1 MVELAEVFHR
11 YGPQYRQ
18 KFGERMPPSHR
29 QAMAAIE
36 QCRTEALGGHLFS
49 CEDCAQLLYSYHS
62 CKNRHCPK
70 CQNETAEQ
78 WLLKQQQL
86 LLPVPYFM
94 VTFTLPVQLRKV
106 ARSHQKSVYGILFR
120 VSAAALQ
127 QLAADPRFV
136 GGKIGMIGVLHTWT
150 RDLTY
155 HPHLHFLVPAG
166 ALSPD
171 GQHWLPARNNFL
183 VHVKPLS
190 KLFRAKFRNE
200 LKKTPCFNLV
210 PPEAWSKDWVVHCK
224 PVGNGKPALKYLA
237 TYVFRVAISNNR
249 ILKVE
254 DDRVTFRYKASN
266 TGKTRSCTLPA
277 LEFIRRFLQHVL
289 PKGFRKV
296 RYYGLFSPSHRH
308 LLKQVGLLLGQR
320 PILQPPDAQ
329 QAPAGVEL
337 QTQTIP
343 QTPSIPCPKC
353 GQPMLVV
360 ETIKAKR
367 CRSP

>member
-1 MVELAEVFHR
+1 MAEIFHR

-18 KFGERMPPSHR
+18 KFGERMPPSHH

-49 CEDCAQLLYSYHS
+49 CETCDETLYSYHS

-78 WLLKQQQL
+78 WLHKQQQL
-86 LLPVPYFM
+86 LLPVPHFM
-94 VTFTLPVQLRKV
+94 VTFTLPAQLRKV
-106 ARSHQKSVYGILFR
+106 ARSNQKSVYGILFR
-120 VSAAALQ
+120 VAAAALQ

-136 GGKIGMIGVLHTWT
+136 GGKIGMIGVLHTWS
-150 RDLTY
+150 RDLNY
-155 HPHLHFLVPAG
+155 HPHIHFLVPAG
-166 ALSPD
+166 ALTPD
-171 GQHWLPARNNFL
+171 GQRWLPARKNFL

-190 KLFRAKFRNE
+190 KLFRAKFRDE
-200 LKKTPCFNLV
+200 LKKTPWFDLV
-210 PPEAWSKDWVVHCK
+210 PLETWTQDWVVHCK

-254 DDRVTFRYKASN
+254 DDRVTFRYKDSN

-277 LEFIRRFLQHVL
+277 QEFIRRFLQHVL
-289 PKGFRKV
+289 PKGFMKV

-308 LLKQVGLLLGQR
+308 LLKQARLLLG
-320 PILQPPDAQ
+320 PQPLLPSSDEQ
-329 QAPAGVEL
+329 QAPAEVEP
-337 QTQTIP
+337 QTQLRP
-343 QTPSIPCPKC
+343 QAPAIACPKC

-360 ETIKAKR
+360 ETFKAQR